1 MELLDKHD
9 YNFFNKKHNFD
20 HCTPDKFIK
29 ETLIP
34 LADFMCT
41 FILLPVYDLLTNL
54 LTGVNSLDTMHSHA
68 SSRLQR
74 KR

>member
-1 MELLDKHD
+1 MELLDKDKHD
-9 YNFFNKKHNFD
+9 CIIFS
-20 HCTPDKFIK
+20 TI

-34 LADFMCT
+34 LADYYCT
-41 FILLPVYDLLTNL
+41 FILLPVYDLHTNL

-74 KR
+74 KRQTAKHSFQPH